1 MGSAGWVIPAI
12 VTGLGVAVLVSALSH
27 FVAGRIGHGAR
38 HSVFGLIL
46 AGVGGAGLLLGLN
59 TVMYARLT
67 HEGPVA
73 EISVKA
79 LDPAQNKYTVY
90 VKRLD
95 SDIPV
100 QNCVI
105 QGDEWLIAGQVQKW
119 KPWANVLGLDATYSL
134 DQIVNKYFT
143 AARGNGKLITA
154 CDLTEPPPAANNMC
168 PHMGAVAGGQFL
180 HPRPALRRR
189 QFHAAGG
196 RRDLS
201 PSHHPVGL
209 QQRARERRGES
220 GDGKADL
227 ARYFF
232 NPNAQTWA
240 L

>member
-1 MGSAGWVIPAI
+1 MGAAGWVIPAI

-27 FVAGRIGHGAR
+27 FVAGRMGHGAR

-59 TVMYARLT
+59 TVRYARLT

-79 LDPAQNKYTVY
+79 LDPADNKYTVT

-100 QNCVI
+100 QSCAI
-105 QGDEWLIAGQVQKW
+105 QGDEWLIAGEVQKW
-119 KPWANVLGLDATYSL
+119 KPWANMLGLDATYSL

-154 CDLTEPPPAANNMC
+154 CDLTEPPPAANKYVPSQWIKWLEDNSFTRDRRFGDANFM
-168 PHMGAVAGGQFL
+168 PLADGAVYHLLITQSGFNSE
-180 HPRPALRRR
+180 PANDVAK
-189 QFHAAGG
+189 AATEK
-196 RRDLS
+196 RI
-201 PSHHPVGL
+201 
-209 QQRARERRGES
+209 
-220 GDGKADL
+220 
-227 ARYFF
+227 
-232 NPNAQTWA
+232 
-240 L
+240 